1 MQWIAVGLAAGL
13 VMGGVAYAVVVN
25 PPAAGDRYYAC
36 VSPSGSVRA
45 DTIRRN
51 SPPTKCPNRTD
62 QVQSW
67 NAQGTTGPS
76 GPTGVAGSGGNA
88 FRSYVGTYTVRHTNS
103 GCGAAQMRVELV
115 AVAGAAPTNPFGP
128 CLDIVCLAPNGSVSG
143 ILGVGDSCSAE
154 SAYIAGRISGYPQED
169 DCVNLRTALAIGE
182 SAVELEQWDANLG
195 NPVEYPIASTVNNV
209 DDPEFPYLIFSLT
222 SGSQRLG
229 VLGLAQG
236 GQSLCTSLYGFTRE
250 FSPMVSLVGVTTT
263 IDENPVWSVYSIA

>member
-128 CLDIVCLAPNGSVSG
+128 CLDIVCFSG
-143 ILGVGDSCSAE
+143 PFLDILGVGDSCSDG
-154 SAYIAGRISGYPQED
+154 SGYLAGRIGVDPYSSAG
-169 DCVNLRTALAIGE
+169 DCVNLRTALGIGE

-195 NPVEYPIASTVNNV
+195 NPVEYPVASTVE
-209 DDPEFPYLIFSLT
+209 DEDAYFPNLLFSLT

-236 GQSLCTSLYGFTRE
+236 GQSLCTSLNGFTSE